1 MNIPN
6 APPHIPSRAQAYS
19 GLESIPNFPVRV
31 QRGTSE
37 FTALSGASL
46 YRHPPQ
52 TQSIASIT
60 GQKTDQMM
68 NAEMHLIVLY
78 YSVSPC
84 FFDHHRRDAANR
96 EAFDYRSPTR
106 GVAYCL
112 DRPSRIE
119 ALSSEDE

>member
-1 MNIPN
+1 M
-6 APPHIPSRAQAYS
+6 
-19 GLESIPNFPVRV
+19 
-31 QRGTSE
+31 
-37 FTALSGASL
+37 
-46 YRHPPQ
+46 YRHLPH
-52 TQSIASIT
+52 TQSIATIA
-60 GQKTDQMM
+60 GQKADQMM

-106 GVAYCL
+106 GVEYCL